1 MLKIYLDYAATTPI
15 DPKALKAMTP
25 YLKKDFGNASSIH
38 NFGQKALSA
47 IDEARVSVADFLGCQ
62 PQEVYF
68 TASAT
73 EANNL
78 ALQGVIKALAKE
90 NKRPHIITSCIEHHA
105 VSETVKHLQKQ
116 GAETTFVSVDKEGI
130 ISLSELKKAIKENTV
145 LVSVIYANNEIGTI
159 QPIAEIAKI
168 LKNRGRKIY
177 FHTDAVQAVNYLD
190 CNVEKLGVDLL
201 TLSSHKIYGPK
212 GVGALYVKKGTPIEP
227 LIFGG
232 GHERGLRS
240 GTENVPGIVGLGSA
254 IKEIQ
259 NPKTKIHNIKIKQLR
274 NKIIKQVPK
283 LIPRV
288 KLNGSAV
295 QRLPNNANFSF
306 EGVEG
311 EALVVA
317 LDQKGIA
324 VSTGSACS
332 SRTLEASHVLLA
344 LGLPEEE
351 AHGSLRISLGKYTTG
366 KEIDKFLKV
375 LPPVVARLRE
385 ISGYKKNA

>member
-1 MLKIYLDYAATTPI
+1 MVKIYLDYAATTPI
-15 DPKALKAMTP
+15 DQKVLKAMAP

-38 NFGQKALSA
+38 SFGQKALSA
-47 IDEARVSVADFLGCQ
+47 IDEARASVADFLGCQ

-68 TASAT
+68 TGSAT

-78 ALQGVIKALAKE
+78 ALQGVVKALAKE
-90 NKRPHIITSCIEHHA
+90 NKKPHIITSCIEHHA
-105 VSETVKHLQKQ
+105 VSETVDYLKKR
-116 GAETTFVSVDKEGI
+116 GAETTHVPVDKEGI
-130 ISLSELKKAIKENTV
+130 VSLPELKKAIKENTI
-145 LVSVIYANNEIGTI
+145 LVSIIYANNEIGTI

-168 LKNRGRKIY
+168 LKSRSKKIY

-190 CNVEKLGVDLL
+190 CSVEKLGVDLL
-201 TLSSHKIYGPK
+201 TMSAHKIYGPK
-212 GVGALYVKKGTPIEP
+212 GIGALYVKKGTPIEP

-232 GHERGLRS
+232 GHEKGLRS
-240 GTENVPGIVGLGSA
+240 GTENVPGIVGLGAA

-259 NPKTKIHNIKIKQLR
+259 NPKSKIQNIKIKQLR

-283 LIPRV
+283 LIPGV
-288 KLNGSAV
+288 KLNGSAL

-306 EGVEG
+306 EGAEG
-311 EALVVA
+311 EAMVIA
-317 LDQKGIA
+317 LDQKGVE

-351 AHGSLRISLGKYTTG
+351 AHSSLRISLGKCTTE
-366 KEIDKFLKV
+366 KEIDKFLKI
-375 LPPVVARLRE
+375 LPPIVARLRE